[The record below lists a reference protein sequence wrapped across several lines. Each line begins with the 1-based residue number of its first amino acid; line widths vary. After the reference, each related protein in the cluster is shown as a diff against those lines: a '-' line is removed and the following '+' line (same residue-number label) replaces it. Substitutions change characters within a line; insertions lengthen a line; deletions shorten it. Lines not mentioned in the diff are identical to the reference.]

1 MSKTINRYSIMK
13 QKLNRYIFL
22 WLVGFTLLVP
32 VSAQRVYTLDE
43 CLQRALE
50 NNVRI
55 KNAGNN
61 LEIAKQGSQEA
72 FTKYFPSLS
81 ATGTGFMADKGL
93 LQLDMG
99 PGMQMSLM
107 KKGVVGGVSAS
118 MPLFTGGQIVNGNKL
133 AKVNIQVNRLQYNQS
148 ENEVKLTTENYYWQ
162 VVMLKEKLQTI
173 TVVEAQL
180 TNLLKDVEASVN
192 AGVTTRNDLLQV
204 QLRQNE
210 IESSRSQ
217 IENALTLSQQVLAQ
231 YIGEDSGIV
240 DVPPVAGEV
249 LPEHPQGLYR
259 NPESSLVLTNEYH
272 LLQQN
277 LKANKLQRRITV
289 GKYLPTIAIG
299 GGYMYDNLM
308 DKDHPFW
315 MGFATVS
322 IPLSGWWGGSHD
334 VRKQELQVR
343 NAENQL
349 TDQSELLILRMQQN
363 WNDLTDAYKQMQISM
378 RSIEQATEN
387 LRLNTDYYKAGT
399 CTMNDLLDAQTLFQ
413 QSKDRYVESYARY
426 EVKKCE
432 YLQATGR

>member
-1 MSKTINRYSIMK
+1 MK

-22 WLVGFTLLVP
+22 WLVGFTQLVP

-99 PGMQMSLM
+99 LGMQMSLM

-180 TNLLKDVEASVN
+180 ANLLKDVEASVN

-249 LPEHPQGLYR
+249 LPGHPQGLYR

-289 GKYLPTIAIG
+289 GKYLPTVAIG

>member
-1 MSKTINRYSIMK
+1 M
-13 QKLNRYIFL
+13 
-22 WLVGFTLLVP
+22 
-32 VSAQRVYTLDE
+32 
-43 CLQRALE
+43 
-50 NNVRI
+50 
-55 KNAGNN
+55 
-61 LEIAKQGSQEA
+61 
-72 FTKYFPSLS
+72 
-81 ATGTGFMADKGL
+81 
-93 LQLDMG
+93 
-99 PGMQMSLM
+99 
-107 KKGVVGGVSAS
+107 
-118 MPLFTGGQIVNGNKL
+118 
-133 AKVNIQVNRLQYNQS
+133 
-148 ENEVKLTTENYYWQ
+148 
-162 VVMLKEKLQTI
+162 
-173 TVVEAQL
+173 
-180 TNLLKDVEASVN
+180 
-192 AGVTTRNDLLQV
+192 
-204 QLRQNE
+204 RQNE

-289 GKYLPTIAIG
+289 GKYLPTVAIG

-322 IPLSGWWGGSHD
+322 IPLSGWWGGSYD

>member
-1 MSKTINRYSIMK
+1 MK

-180 TNLLKDVEASVN
+180 ANLLKDVEASVN

-217 IENALTLSQQVLAQ
+217 IENALTLSQQMLAQ

-240 DVPPVAGEV
+240 DVSPVAGEV

-277 LKANKLQRRITV
+277 LKANKLQRCITV
-289 GKYLPTIAIG
+289 GKYLPTVAIG

-308 DKDHPFW
+308 DKEHPFW